1 MMITLRCFALNLLV
15 AGCFL
20 SSASVYAASP
30 AANSAKN
37 QADTMRTLQGQ
48 ALYRE
53 RMALPPGAVLSVW
66 IEDTGPTHGAPL
78 VMAEQRSEI
87 HHGVPIPYTLTY
99 PALPPGGHYV
109 LNAEITVEGRRLFAT
124 PDGGAPLDRP
134 QLLLRRVAETV
145 VRAPYGTW
153 RIQSIGNL
161 NFPNTPEAPG
171 LTLQQ
176 DGTVYGTDG
185 CNRLMGHF
193 TLEAQTLRFQPLAMT
208 RMACLPPLMAHG
220 QQISAFLPT
229 VMSWSREG
237 ENHLVLHGRGEG
249 AAMIL
254 VPQDAQ

>member
-15 AGCFL
+15 AGSIL
-20 SSASVYAASP
+20 STAPVYAASQIASQ
-30 AANSAKN
+30 AA
-37 QADTMRTLQGQ
+37 TMHTLQGH

-66 IEDTGPTHGAPL
+66 IEDTGATHGAPL
-78 VMAEQRSEI
+78 VMAEQRAEI

-99 PALPPGGHYV
+99 PTLPPGGHYV
-109 LNAEITVEGRRLFAT
+109 LNAEITVEGQRLFAT
-124 PDGGAPLDRP
+124 PDGGTLLDHP
-134 QLLLRRVAETV
+134 QLLLRRVAETT

-153 RIQSIGNL
+153 RIQSVGDL
-161 NFPNTPEAPG
+161 NIPNTPEAPG

-193 TLEAQTLRFQPLAMT
+193 RLEAQTLQFPPMATT
-208 RMACLPPLMAHG
+208 RKACLPPLMAQEQKIG
-220 QQISAFLPT
+220 AFFPT
-229 VMSWSREG
+229 VTSWSRDG
-237 ENHLVLHGRGEG
+237 ENHLVLHGNATSGT
-249 AAMIL
+249 MVL

>member
-1 MMITLRCFALNLLV
+1 MMITLRRFVLTLLA
-15 AGCFL
+15 AGSVL
-20 SSASVYAASP
+20 SSLPVYAASP
-30 AANSAKN
+30 TVDRANAIH
-37 QADTMRTLQGQ
+37 TLHGQ

-66 IEDTGPTHGAPL
+66 IEDTGATHGAPL
-78 VMAEQRSEI
+78 VMAEQRDEI

-124 PDGGAPLDRP
+124 PDGGAPLDHP
-134 QLLLRRVAETV
+134 QLLLRRVAETT

-153 RIQSIGNL
+153 RIQSVGAL

-193 TLEAQTLRFQPLAMT
+193 RLEARTLRFQPLAMT
-208 RMACLPPLMAHG
+208 RKACLSPLME
-220 QQISAFLPT
+220 QERQIGAFLPT
-229 VMSWSREG
+229 VTSWSREG
-237 ENHLVLHGRGEG
+237 ENHLVLYGSKTSDT
-249 AAMIL
+249 MVL
-254 VPQDAQ
+254 VPQDAP